1 MSFTTESISVL
12 GLGNMGTALASVF
25 LAKGYPVTVWNR
37 SIEKSQPLV
46 EKGAKLAK
54 SAADCVQSSTIVL
67 ISLASDEAVREVL
80 GRISTIPG
88 CTVINFTTSRPQWAI
103 EASDTV
109 SKKLRATGYLHGW
122 INSVPSEVIDQKAI
136 IRYSGSEALFSKHK
150 HIFNILGK
158 SLWVSDDHR
167 KICMLENAA
176 LLMLAGT
183 CVGFLQSLAMAG
195 AAGVDTVDFTKQAL
209 LPLMPVFQ
217 DLLPEMARR
226 DQEKFHS
233 MSRDSISVSTML
245 GLVSNGRETAEI
257 SGVSARL
264 LEGLHSLLRDAVRSG
279 KGLEEDIS
287 TLVQMVRRGSRLG

>member
-1 MSFTTESISVL
+1 MTFTAESISVL

-37 SIEKSQPLV
+37 SIEKSQALV

-54 SAADCVQSSTIVL
+54 SPADCVQSSTIVL
-67 ISLASDEAVREVL
+67 ISLASDEVVRELL

-109 SKKLRATGYLHGW
+109 TNKLRAIGYLHGW
-122 INSVPSEVIDQKAI
+122 INSVPSEVEDQKAI
-136 IRYSGSEALFSKHK
+136 IRYSGSEAIFSKHK

-167 KICMLENAA
+167 KICILENAV

-195 AAGVDTVDFTKQAL
+195 AAGVDTVDFTEQAL
-209 LPLMPVFQ
+209 LPLMPIFQ
-217 DLLPEMARR
+217 GLLLDMARR
-226 DQEKFHS
+226 DQEDFHT
-233 MSRDSISVSTML
+233 MSSDSISVSTML

-257 SGVSARL
+257 SGVSGRL
-264 LEGLHSLLRDAVRSG
+264 LEGLHSLLRNAAQSG
-279 KGLEEDIS
+279 KSFDDIS
-287 TLVQMVRRGSRLG
+287 TLVKMIRRGSQRG